1 MPQYNFWFADGV
13 YYRQRAQVPSPL
25 RKDAVKHVQD
35 VSKQSV
41 LDLLNQAE
49 RQRVKECLD
58 EISAIGQEISKRPFG
73 CSGQQWDPDGP
84 GTIPCPQTGCQDC
97 LD

>member
-13 YYRQRAQVPSPL
+13 YYRQRAQVPSSL

-41 LDLLNQAE
+41 LDLLNRADEDSPVAVQADATPE
-49 RQRVKECLD
+49 VAPAE
-58 EISAIGQEISKRPFG
+58 RPFG
-73 CSGQQWDPDGP
+73 CSGQRWNPDGP